1 MRINEPVTHRE
12 VTVGNGANILS
23 TTNPKGQITH
33 INNEFVKISGYS
45 REELLGQPHNIIRHP
60 DMPRAAFEEMWQRLK
75 KGEPWLGAVKNR
87 CKNGDHYW
95 VRAYAIPI
103 TDKNGNLVE
112 LQSVR
117 TRLEP
122 EAKARAEK
130 LYAQVSG
137 KQPKKGPVEPA
148 RLSRGLPLHLK
159 LVLTMAL
166 VLAASTAAQWFMGSV
181 LASAFVWLLSV
192 AVAAG
197 AIMGLTASFRK
208 CVARARA
215 VIDDTVTERI
225 FAGGNDEIASV
236 NLAMTAREAELDAV
250 VKRMDD
256 LIRDLKA
263 DMKATI
269 ARSSEASAAVREQS
283 DATDT
288 IASASEEMSATSQ
301 EVSSNAADML
311 EQVRLAH
318 DGVSNGQAITR
329 ETRHSMGAL
338 SHELAEASDRVG
350 ELTEASKGVTDA
362 LNTIGEITEQ
372 TNLLALNA
380 SIEAARAG
388 EAGRGF
394 AVVADEVRSLALR
407 TRSTTEQIN
416 ETLGRFRDVVSSAT
430 DSMAQCDTYARKTEE
445 DASNSEATLN
455 ELVTYIERISH
466 ACDSTSSAAEQQH
479 QAAAEISRRI
489 VSINDLGDSATG
501 LMAEAQGSIDVL
513 EGELNEV
520 AKLITRLKRRGEE

>member
-1 MRINEPVTHRE
+1 MRS
-12 VTVGNGANILS
+12 GF
-23 TTNPKGQITH
+23 PKGHITH
-33 INNEFVKISGYS
+33 INNEFVRISGFS

-75 KGEPWLGAVKNR
+75 AGEPWLGAVKNR

-103 TDKNGNLVE
+103 TDKNGELVE

-122 EAKARAEK
+122 DAKARD
-130 LYAQVSG
+130 
-137 KQPKKGPVEPA
+137 
-148 RLSRGLPLHLK
+148 
-159 LVLTMAL
+159 
-166 VLAASTAAQWFMGSV
+166 
-181 LASAFVWLLSV
+181 
-192 AVAAG
+192 
-197 AIMGLTASFRK
+197 I
-208 CVARARA
+208 
-215 VIDDTVTERI
+215 IDDTLAERI
-225 FAGGNDEIASV
+225 FTGGNDDAASIE
-236 NLAMTAREAELDAV
+236 LAMTARGAELDAV

-256 LIRDLKA
+256 LVRDLKA
-263 DMKATI
+263 DMKTTAS
-269 ARSSEASAAVREQS
+269 RSNEASSAVREQA

-288 IASASEEMSATSQ
+288 IASASEEMSTSSS
-301 EVSSNAADML
+301 EVSSNASQML

-318 DGVSNGQAITR
+318 DGVANGQSITR
-329 ETRHSMGAL
+329 ETRNSMGAL
-338 SHELAEASDRVG
+338 SRELAEAANRVG
-350 ELTEASKGVTDA
+350 ELTEASKGVNDA

-416 ETLGRFRDVVSSAT
+416 ETLGRFREVVSSAT
-430 DSMAQCDTYARKTEE
+430 DSMGRCDTYARKTEE

-455 ELVTYIERISH
+455 ELVTYIERISQ
-466 ACDSTSSAAEQQH
+466 ACDSTSAAAEHQH
-479 QAAAEISRRI
+479 QAASEISRRI

-501 LMAEAQGSIDVL
+501 LMVEAQGSIDHL
-513 EGELNEV
+513 EDELNDV